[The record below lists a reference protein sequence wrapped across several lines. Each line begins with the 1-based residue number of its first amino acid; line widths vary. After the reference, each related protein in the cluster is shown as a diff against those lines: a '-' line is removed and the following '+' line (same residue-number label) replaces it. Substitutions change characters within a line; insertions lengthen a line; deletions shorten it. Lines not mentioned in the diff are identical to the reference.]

1 MKVVCAESFFDLE
14 EKVMREKGDTFDCT
28 AQRLKAI
35 NGTKY
40 GTLAEKA
47 PAKREA
53 KTEE

>member
-1 MKVVCAESFFDLE
+1 MKAVCVESFYDLAA
-14 EKVMREKGDTFDCT
+14 KVMREKGETFDCT
-28 AQRLKAI
+28 AARLKAI

>member
-1 MKVVCAESFFDLE
+1 MRAVCVTRFFDVKD
-14 EKVMREKGDTFDCT
+14 KVMREKGDIFECT
-28 AQRLKAI
+28 AARLKEI
-35 NGTKY
+35 NATKY